1 MATSKSAPNGGK
13 KPSTKKMN
21 GAESASGKS
30 AQSKSTALVVDV
42 KPKRDPFF
50 SDPNS
55 INEFCDYIAEGG
67 HMAGF
72 CMAKGLK
79 YNAVNWWVISSPVRD
94 ELYARARSC
103 RADVLF
109 DEVVGIADESTVTT
123 KYDGE
128 DVVLALD
135 ATAVARNRLRVE
147 ARKWAA
153 SKLKPGSYGDKTT
166 TELTGLNGGPMQLAA
181 MDLKG
186 LSAAELETMRA
197 LMAKAAGA
205 SGTGGL

>member
-1 MATSKSAPNGGK
+1 MATSKSTPNGGK
-13 KPSTKKMN
+13 KPPAKTVK
-21 GAESASGKS
+21 GAK
-30 AQSKSTALVVDV
+30 SKSKPTELIVDV

-79 YNAVNWWVISSPVRD
+79 YNAVNWWVISSPTRD
-94 ELYARARSC
+94 EMYARARSC

-128 DVVLALD
+128 DMVLALD

-205 SGTGGL
+205 SGTGGR